1 MSKFKPNKNIKF
13 SRKNIQRGERA
24 LNKLNLKHA
33 EDQMVEEIESKIYS
47 ANQALAYFVY
57 NKDYESIKTLCEE
70 IETFAHDKWLGYID
84 PTIWTKEEREYI
96 QEQFKIEI
104 KSGKSNYDSTN
115 LNFDADAFTNV
126 EFIKHEGQK
135 EIKYWVLT
143 SCSFMEGYN
152 DPMTSK
158 YFDPTDLV
166 AAKNA
171 LDALINRVK
180 QDIKMNIAYVQSQK
194 NLYANV

>member
-13 SRKNIQRGERA
+13 SRKHIQRGERA

-33 EDQMVEEIESKIYS
+33 EVQMVEEIESKIYS
-47 ANQALAYFVY
+47 ANQALSYFVY

-84 PTIWTKEEREYI
+84 PTIWTKEEHKYL
-96 QEQFKIEI
+96 QEQFEIEI
-104 KSGKSNYDSTN
+104 KFDDHN

-126 EFIKHEGQK
+126 EFIKHEGQR

-143 SCSFMEGYN
+143 SCSFLEGYN

-166 AAKNA
+166 AAKQEFKEV
-171 LDALINRVK
+171 IIRVE
-180 QDIKMNIAYVQSQK
+180 QDIKMNLAYIEKQQQDLADALGK
-194 NLYANV
+194 